1 MTMDINAFLQPAIAW
16 LTDVSARLVPEYII
30 PNLTIILQVILIL
43 AIAYI
48 AGKVGKVLT
57 RRLLNIAG
65 LSKLTEKSW
74 AEGVLKITGYR
85 GSIVEL
91 ISDLVK
97 WLIYILF
104 FTFIL
109 QIVGLSGVSG
119 IFGQVATF
127 VPRFIGAILLITIG
141 FIIAD
146 FFGKVFQEA
155 SAKML
160 GGEGLGKFVGGLVR
174 YTIGMVV
181 LIMSLA
187 LLGVETTALA
197 ILLSAMLVMIVI
209 ITSLGIKDTMPEI
222 TAGLQV
228 RSGLK
233 PGDRI
238 KVAGHNGVIEEIGQL
253 MTRLKTK
260 NSVVIIPNTTMSRG
274 IVEKADRK

>member
-1 MTMDINAFLQPAIAW
+1 MTMDISAFLQPAVTWFA
-16 LTDVSARLVPEYII
+16 DVSARLVPEYII
-30 PNLTIILQVILIL
+30 PNLTLILQIVLIL
-43 AIAYI
+43 AVAYI
-48 AGKVGKVLT
+48 VGKVGKVLT
-57 RRLLNIAG
+57 RRLLNVVG
-65 LSKLTEKSW
+65 LSRLTEKSW

-91 ISDLVK
+91 IADLVK

-109 QIVGLSGVSG
+109 QAAGLPGVSD

-127 VPRFIGAILLITIG
+127 VPRFIGAILLIAVG

-160 GGEGLGKFVGGLVR
+160 GGEDLGKFVGGLVR
-174 YTIGMVV
+174 YTVGMVV

-187 LLGVETTALA
+187 LLGVETAALA
-197 ILLSAMLVMIVI
+197 ILLSALLVTIII
-209 ITSLGIKDTMPEI
+209 ITSLGIKDTVPEI
-222 TAGLQV
+222 TAGLQI
-228 RSGLK
+228 RSSLR

-238 KVAGHNGVIEEIGQL
+238 KVAGHSGMIEEIGQL
-253 MTRLKTK
+253 MTKLKTK

-274 IVEKADRK
+274 IVEKAGRK